1 VSESNE
7 DSGYIWG
14 SRSIGR
20 EINRSERQTF
30 YLIERGHL
38 KCVKKVGGVYV
49 AQRGALRREMSA
61 LVEQHGEAVS

>member
-7 DSGYIWG
+7 DGGYIWG
-14 SRSIGR
+14 SRAIGR
-20 EINRSERQTF
+20 EIDRSERQTF

-38 KCVKKVGGVYV
+38 KCVKKVGGIYV

-61 LVEQHGEAVS
+61 VEQRQDEAVS